1 MNDFSYI
8 KSAVSAISGYNN
20 QYGLIGQY
28 VERIQSEN
36 PSWALL
42 NCVAVAH
49 TRTIAQAT
57 EHKFRD
63 GDAPVAQPIAFLD
76 FVQTVM
82 NKVSGLARQDMQG
95 KRRDDFGN
103 GIDFTQELTDELG
116 FSVDSNKVVD
126 LVNDDFFAL
135 NNLHCF
141 IAQQMDYLTDIAPL
155 HYFAESVKQA
165 DGTWIKDHIAES
177 FDEAVSKLDAKAEA
191 YVESLNAEKESD
203 TVAIDFTA
211 KATRKTKA
219 KAKKVA

>member
-8 KSAVSAISGYNN
+8 KSAVSANSGYNN

-42 NCVAVAH
+42 NCIAVAH
-49 TRTIAQAT
+49 TRTITQAT

-76 FVQTVM
+76 FVQNIM
-82 NKVSGLARQDMQG
+82 NKVSGLARQDMNG
-95 KRRDDFGN
+95 KRREDFGN
-103 GIDFTQELTDELG
+103 GIDFSQELTDELG
-116 FSVDSNKVVD
+116 FSVDHDKIAD
-126 LVNDDFFAL
+126 LVNDDFFCL

-141 IAQQMDYLTDIAPL
+141 IGQQMDYLTDIAPL
-155 HYFAESVKQA
+155 HYYAESVKQA
-165 DGTWIKDHIAES
+165 DGTWIKDHVAES
-177 FDEAVSKLDAKAEA
+177 FDEAISMINDKAEA

-203 TVAIDFTA
+203 TVAIDFSA
-211 KATRKTKA
+211 KGTRKSKA
-219 KAKKVA
+219 QAKKVA